1 MNNLYIYHEITMNSA
16 ARWAPCHAPQ
26 ALKNRTRNGNLS
38 AMDPFHGCKGG
49 RLPHS
54 GGFKD
59 MTKIALSRA
68 VLGFL
73 TLSLVGALCVPAA
86 MARGKVH
93 LRVEVT
99 NEDSGEMKINLDMPL
114 TAIESILEVL
124 NDQVDGNFDMDFG
137 HHGMDVRRIYM
148 ALRDEEEAD
157 FLEVND
163 GDEHV
168 RIWKDRDAFHVRVT
182 RDGDS
187 RPTVMIYLP
196 LQVLDALF
204 SGPEDSMPDLK
215 VALRELEDMAPLT
228 LVEVYDDHETVKI
241 WLE

>member
-1 MNNLYIYHEITMNSA
+1 MPRAVS
-16 ARWAPCHAPQ
+16 PGKPGP
-26 ALKNRTRNGNLS
+26 GNLS
-38 AMDPFHGCKGG
+38 VLDPFYGCKGG
-49 RLPHS
+49 GLPHS

-59 MTKIALSRA
+59 MTQIAGSRT
-68 VLGFL
+68 VVGFL
-73 TLSLVGALCVPAA
+73 TLSLIGALCAPAA
-86 MARGKVH
+86 LARDRVH

-99 NEDSGEMKINLDMPL
+99 DEDSGEMKVNLDMPL

-124 NDQVDGNFDMDFG
+124 NDQVHGNFDMDFG
-137 HHGMDVRRIYM
+137 NHGMDVRRIYM

-157 FLEVND
+157 FLEINN

-168 RIWKDRDAFHVRVT
+168 RVWKDRDAFQVRVT
-182 RDGDS
+182 RDGDP
-187 RPTVMIYLP
+187 RPVVMVYLP

-204 SGPEDSMPDLK
+204 SGPDESMPNLK
-215 VALRELEDMAPLT
+215 VALKELEHMAPIT